1 MENQGISLIPEVPN
15 IERQDTNSAAFESC
29 LFPNID
35 CNAVVQEKYWNMYT
49 PLESSTDTKIYTFV
63 IKKTVTP
70 ERARRRRANST
81 ANPGR

>member
-49 PLESSTDTKIYTFV
+49 PLESSNTDTKIYTFETGS
-63 IKKTVTP
+63 KPTNTWTHLAYM
-70 ERARRRRANST
+70 R
-81 ANPGR
+81 